1 MNNLGLYAVR
11 YKVVTLVFSLLIV
24 LGGMFSFLHIGRL
37 EDPEFTIKEA
47 VIYTQY
53 PGASARQVELEVTE
67 PIETAIQQLKQ
78 LKEVRSISRAGVS
91 IIFAETLEI
100 YDKHNLPQVWDELR
114 RKVGSVNGQLPP
126 GCGQPLVNDDFGDV
140 YGVLFAVTGDGYD
153 KMQLKEYAKDLR
165 RELLTCTDVG
175 RIDFWGFPREAVFI
189 EIDRAK
195 LSQLG
200 VRPDTIFSIIASQ
213 NRVTPAGA
221 VPVGGEYISL
231 RITGDYNAIE
241 DIGNQLI
248 SSSEGRM
255 IRLKEVARIRHDTIT
270 PADELMR
277 YNGKEAVG
285 IGISTVSG
293 GNVIA
298 MGKAIDKRLKALA
311 TNTPLGITVH
321 TITSQSKIVEK
332 AVSGFVTN
340 LISAVA
346 IVILL
351 LVVFMGWR
359 EGLVIGFVLILTIL
373 ATLMVMKASG
383 ITLQRISLGALIIA
397 LGMLV
402 DNAIVITE
410 GIIIRLRR
418 GMDREQAADQSV
430 KETMWPLL
438 GATVIAILAFA
449 AISLSKDMTGEWL
462 ASLFQVICISL
473 GLSWFF
479 AITTVPCFCVM
490 VLPAAQI
497 QDKETRS
504 RRFFTWY
511 KAIVAKAI
519 DHRWLTIAGV
529 TGLLA
534 LAMWGFGH
542 VKQDFMPDTNRAQ
555 FTVDIWM
562 PEGTHIDSTA
572 RALEQV
578 EQHVAGLD
586 GVQNTAGFIGRGPLR
601 FLLTF
606 SPEMPDSAYAQ
617 LLVDVD
623 DFRRVPELKIE
634 IQQWLDRDMP
644 EVTGSVDAFKLGPGG
659 GAVVARLSGPER
671 ATLRCLAGQVMKIMA
686 EHPNTRSIRTD
697 WGNQVKVS
705 EIDFSDRR
713 AQELGISRPE
723 VAGSI
728 AMNFTGSV
736 VGQYRFRDDLL
747 PIILQPPKEQRDTIN
762 AVDDVQVF
770 SRVKNRWLPVQQVTN
785 GATTAVEDSV
795 IHRLNQ
801 KRTLRVLCKQRE
813 GTTDALFR
821 QLSPVIENA
830 VNLPE
835 GYTLEWGGEHEEQIE
850 ANTKLMSNFP
860 IAFAGMFL
868 VTVLLFNSLRYP
880 LIIFMGL
887 PLIVVG
893 VAPGMLIADKAFGFM
908 AMLGFLSL
916 FGMLI
921 KNEIVLL
928 DQIKVELAG
937 GKEPFSA
944 VLDSSASRIRPVTM
958 ATFTT
963 VFGMIPLL
971 TDAFFSPM
979 AAAIMGGL
987 SFATLLTLFVVP
999 VFFSTLFSIRRPA
1012 AGACDVDPI
1021 M

>member
-1 MNNLGLYAVR
+1 MNNPGLYAVR

-24 LGGMFSFLHIGRL
+24 LGGIFSFLNIGRL

-53 PGASARQVELEVTE
+53 PGASAGQVELEVTE

-91 IIFAETLEI
+91 IIFAETQEI
-100 YDKHNLPQVWDELR
+100 YDKDNLPQVWDELR
-114 RKVGSVNGQLPP
+114 RKVGRVNGQLPS
-126 GCGQPLVNDDFGDV
+126 GCGKPVVNDDFGDV
-140 YGVLFAVTGDGYD
+140 YGVMFAVTGDGYD
-153 KMQLKEYAKDLR
+153 KNQLKEYAKDLR

-175 RIDFWGFPREAVFI
+175 RIDFWGLPREGLFI

-195 LSQLG
+195 LTQLG
-200 VRPDTIFSIIASQ
+200 LKPDTIFNTIASQ
-213 NRVTPAGA
+213 NSVTPAGA
-221 VPVGGEYISL
+221 VPVGSEYIPF
-231 RITGDYNAIE
+231 RITGDYNAIQ
-241 DIGNQLI
+241 DMGNQLI
-248 SSSEGRM
+248 SGIQGRM
-255 IRLKEVARIRHDTIT
+255 IRLKEVARIRHDIIT

-298 MGKAIDKRLKALA
+298 MGKSIDKRLAQLKA
-311 TNTPLGITVH
+311 NTPLGITIN
-321 TITSQSKIVEK
+321 TITSQSRIVET

-340 LISAVA
+340 LISAVG

-359 EGLVIGFVLILTIL
+359 EGFIIGFVLILTIL
-373 ATLMVMKASG
+373 ATLMVMKSWG

-410 GIIIRLRR
+410 GIITKMRR
-418 GMDREQAADQSV
+418 EISREQAAAQAV
-430 KETMWPLL
+430 GETMWPLL

-479 AITTVPCFCVM
+479 AVTTVPCFCVI
-490 VLPAAQI
+490 VLPASKN
-497 QDKETRS
+497 QDKATRS
-504 RRFFTWY
+504 KRFFTWY
-511 KAIVAKAI
+511 KAVVARAI
-519 DHRWLTIAGV
+519 DHRWLTLTGV
-529 TGLLA
+529 IGLLVV
-534 LAMWGFGH
+534 AMWGFGH

-562 PEGTHIDSTA
+562 PQGTHIDSTA
-572 RALEQV
+572 TTIEQV
-578 EQHVAGLD
+578 ERHVAGLK
-586 GVQNTAGFIGRGPLR
+586 GVQNTASFIGRGPLR

-623 DFRRVPELKIE
+623 DFRRVPALKNK
-634 IQQWLDRDMP
+634 IQQWLDR
-644 EVTGSVDAFKLGPGG
+644 EVPQVIGSVDAFKLGPGG
-659 GAVVARLSGPER
+659 GAVVARLSGPEST
-671 ATLRCLAGQVMKIMA
+671 TLRTLADQVMKIMA
-686 EHPNTRSIRTD
+686 KHPNTRSIRTD

-713 AQELGISRPE
+713 ARELGISRPE
-723 VAGSI
+723 VAGAV
-728 AMNFTGSV
+728 AMNFTGAV
-736 VGQYRFRDDLL
+736 VGQYRHGDELL
-747 PIILQPPKEQRDTIN
+747 PIILQPPKEQRNTIN
-762 AVDDVQVF
+762 AIDDVQVF
-770 SRVKNRWLPVQQVTN
+770 SRMKNKWVPVQQVTN
-785 GATTAVEDSV
+785 GTTAAVEQSV

-801 KRTLRVLCKQRE
+801 KRTLRVFCKQRE

-821 QLSPVIENA
+821 QLAPVLKKELK
-830 VNLPE
+830 LPV
-835 GYTLEWGGEHEEQIE
+835 GYTLEWGGEHEEQLE
-850 ANTKLMSNFP
+850 ANAKLMSNFP

-928 DQIKVELAG
+928 DQIKVELAA

-944 VLDSSASRIRPVTM
+944 VVDSSASRIRPVTM

-999 VFFSTLFSIRRPA
+999 VFFSTLFSIHRPVA
-1012 AGACDVDPI
+1012 HR
-1021 M
+1021 

>member
-1 MNNLGLYAVR
+1 MNNPGVYAVR
-11 YKVVTLVFSLLIV
+11 YKVVTLVFCLLIV
-24 LGGMFSFLHIGRL
+24 LGGIFSFLHIGRL

-47 VIYTQY
+47 VIHTRY
-53 PGASARQVELEVTE
+53 PGASAGQVELEVTE

-91 IIFAETLEI
+91 IIFAETQEI
-100 YDKHNLPQVWDELR
+100 YDKENLPQVWDELR
-114 RKVGSVNGQLPP
+114 RKVGTVSGQLPQ
-126 GCGQPLVNDDFGDV
+126 GCAKPVVNDDFGDV
-140 YGVLFAVTGDGYD
+140 YGVMFAVTGDGYD
-153 KMQLKEYAKDLR
+153 KTQLKEYAKDLR
-165 RELLTCTDVG
+165 RELLTCRDVG
-175 RIDFWGFPREAVFI
+175 RIDFWGFPQEAIFI
-189 EIDRAK
+189 EMDRAR
-195 LSQLG
+195 LAQLG
-200 VRPDTIFSIIASQ
+200 LNPDTIFNTIASQ

-221 VPVGGEYISL
+221 VPVGSEYISF
-231 RITGDYNAIE
+231 RITGDYSAIQA
-241 DIGNQLI
+241 IGNQLI
-248 SSSEGRM
+248 SDSQGRM
-255 IRLKEVARIRHDTIT
+255 IRLKDVAKIRHDIIT

-298 MGKAIDKRLKALA
+298 MGKSIDKRLAQLKP
-311 TNTPLGITVH
+311 NTPLGITIH
-321 TITSQSKIVEK
+321 TITSQSQIVET

-351 LVVFMGWR
+351 LVIFMGWR
-359 EGLVIGFVLILTIL
+359 EGFIIGFVLVLTIL
-373 ATLMVMKASG
+373 ATLVVMKTWG

-410 GIIIRLRR
+410 GIITKLRR
-418 GMDREQAADQSV
+418 GIPRDQAAAQAV
-430 KETMWPLL
+430 GETMWPLL

-479 AITTVPCFCVM
+479 AVTAVPCFCVM
-490 VLPAAQI
+490 VLPAPQA
-497 QDKETRS
+497 KESAKRPQ
-504 RRFFTWY
+504 RFFTWY
-511 KAIVAKAI
+511 KAVVARAI
-519 DHRWLTIAGV
+519 DHRWLTLAGV
-529 TGLLA
+529 IGLLA
-534 LAMWGFGH
+534 VAMWTFGH
-542 VKQDFMPDTNRAQ
+542 VKQDFMPDTNRTQ
-555 FTVDIWM
+555 FTIDIRM
-562 PEGTHIDSTA
+562 PQGTHINSTA
-572 RALEQV
+572 KALEQV
-578 EQHVAGLD
+578 EQHVAGLK
-586 GVQNTAGFIGRGPLR
+586 GVRNTASFIGRGPLR

-623 DFRRVPELKIE
+623 DFRRVPALKTE
-634 IQQWLDRDMP
+634 IQQWLDREIP
-644 EVTGSVDAFKLGPGG
+644 QAIGSVDAFKLGPGG
-659 GAVVARLSGPER
+659 GAVVARLSGPETAVLR
-671 ATLRCLAGQVMKIMA
+671 TLADQVMKIMA
-686 EHPNTRSIRTD
+686 EHPNARSIRTD
-697 WGNQVKVS
+697 WGNQIKAAEV
-705 EIDFSDRR
+705 EFSDRR

-723 VAGSI
+723 VAGAV
-728 AMNFTGSV
+728 AMNFTGAV
-736 VGQYRFRDDLL
+736 VGQYRYRDDLL
-747 PIILQPPKEQRDTIN
+747 PIILEPPITQRDSIN
-762 AVDDVQVF
+762 ALDDVQVF
-770 SRVKNRWLPVQQVTN
+770 SRVKNKWVPVQQVTN
-785 GATTAVEDSV
+785 GTTTTVENSA

-801 KRTLRVLCKQRE
+801 KRTLRVFCKQRE

-821 QLSPVIENA
+821 QLSPVIEKELK
-830 VNLPE
+830 LPA
-835 GYTLEWGGEHEEQIE
+835 GYTLAWGGEHEEQVE
-850 ANTKLMSNFP
+850 ANAKLMSNFP
-860 IAFAGMFL
+860 IAFAAMFL

-908 AMLGFLSL
+908 AMLGFLCL

-928 DQIKVELAG
+928 DQIKAELDS
-937 GKEPFSA
+937 GKTPFNA

-963 VFGMIPLL
+963 VFGMVPLL

-1012 AGACDVDPI
+1012 PHSR
-1021 M
+1021 

>member
-1 MNNLGLYAVR
+1 
-11 YKVVTLVFSLLIV
+11 
-24 LGGMFSFLHIGRL
+24 
-37 EDPEFTIKEA
+37 
-47 VIYTQY
+47 
-53 PGASARQVELEVTE
+53 
-67 PIETAIQQLKQ
+67 
-78 LKEVRSISRAGVS
+78 
-91 IIFAETLEI
+91 
-100 YDKHNLPQVWDELR
+100 VWDELR
-114 RKVGSVNGQLPP
+114 RKVVGVNGQLPP
-126 GCGQPLVNDDFGDV
+126 GCGTPVVNDDFGDV
-140 YGVLFAVTGDGYD
+140 YGVMFAVTGDGYD
-153 KMQLKEYAKDLR
+153 KKQLKEYAKDLR

-175 RIDFWGFPREAVFI
+175 RIDFWGLPREAIFI
-189 EIDRAK
+189 EMDRAR
-195 LSQLG
+195 LTQLG
-200 VRPDTIFSIIASQ
+200 LNPDAIFNTIASQ
-213 NRVTPAGA
+213 NSVTPAGA
-221 VPVGGEYISL
+221 VPVGSEYIPF
-231 RITGDYNAIE
+231 RITGDYNAIQ

-248 SSSEGRM
+248 SGSQGRM
-255 IRLKEVARIRHDTIT
+255 IRLKDVAKIRHDIIT

-277 YNGKEAVG
+277 YNGKETVAL
-285 IGISTVSG
+285 GISTVSG

-298 MGKAIDKRLKALA
+298 MGKSIDKRLAQLQA
-311 TNTPLGITVH
+311 NTPLGITIH
-321 TITSQSKIVEK
+321 TITSQSKIVET

-351 LVVFMGWR
+351 LVIFMGWR
-359 EGLVIGFVLILTIL
+359 EGFIIGFVLILTIL
-373 ATLMVMKASG
+373 ATLMVMKSWG

-410 GIIIRLRR
+410 GIITKLRR
-418 GMDREQAADQSV
+418 GIPREQAAAQAV
-430 KETMWPLL
+430 GETMWPLL

-490 VLPAAQI
+490 VLPVPQT
-497 QDKETRS
+497 KEKVS
-504 RRFFTWY
+504 HSQRFFTWY
-511 KAIVAKAI
+511 KAIVARAI
-519 DHRWLTIAGV
+519 DHRWLTLAGMI
-529 TGLLA
+529 GLLA
-534 LAMWGFGH
+534 VAMWGFGH
-542 VKQDFMPDTNRAQ
+542 VKQDFMPDTNRTQ
-555 FTVDIWM
+555 FTIDIWM
-562 PEGTHIDSTA
+562 PQGTYINSTA
-572 RALEQV
+572 NTLEQV
-578 EQHVAGLD
+578 ERHVAAIK
-586 GVQNTAGFIGRGPLR
+586 GVRNTASFIGRGPLR

-623 DFRRVPELKIE
+623 DFRRVAALKTE
-634 IQQWLDRDMP
+634 IQQWLDKDMP
-644 EVTGSVDAFKLGPGG
+644 QVIGSVDAFKLGPGG
-659 GAVVARLSGPER
+659 GAVVARLSGPES
-671 ATLRCLAGQVMKIMA
+671 ATLRRLADRVIKIMA
-686 EHPNTRSIRTD
+686 EHPNARSIRTD
-697 WGNQVKVS
+697 WGNQVKVG
-705 EIDFSDRR
+705 EVKFSNRR

-723 VAGSI
+723 VAG
-728 AMNFTGSV
+728 AMDMNFTGYV
-736 VGQYRFRDDLL
+736 VGQYRCRDDLL
-747 PIILQPPKEQRDTIN
+747 PIILQPPRKQRDTIS
-762 AVDDVQVF
+762 AFDDVQVF
-770 SRVKNRWLPVQQVTN
+770 SRVKNKWVPVQQVTN
-785 GATTAVEDSV
+785 GMATAVENS
-795 IHRLNQ
+795 IIRRLNQ
-801 KRTLRVLCKQRE
+801 KRTLQVFCKQRE

-821 QLSPVIENA
+821 QLSPVIEKELK
-830 VNLPE
+830 LPA
-835 GYTLEWGGEHEEQIE
+835 GYTLAWGGEHEEQLE
-850 ANTKLMSNFP
+850 ANAKLMSNFP

-928 DQIKVELAG
+928 DQIKTELAA
-937 GKEPFSA
+937 GKAPFNA

-999 VFFSTLFSIRRPA
+999 VFFSTLFSIHRPK
-1012 AGACDVDPI
+1012 VHS
-1021 M
+1021 

>member
-1 MNNLGLYAVR
+1 MSNLGLYAVR

-24 LGGMFSFLHIGRL
+24 LGGLFSFLHIGRL

-47 VIYTQY
+47 VILTQY
-53 PGASARQVELEVTE
+53 PGASAGQVELEVTE

-91 IIFAETLEI
+91 IIFAETQEI

-114 RKVGSVNGQLPP
+114 RKVGGVNGMLPP
-126 GCGQPLVNDDFGDV
+126 GCGKPVVNDDFGDV
-140 YGVLFAVTGDGYD
+140 YGVMFAVTGDGYD
-153 KMQLKEYAKDLR
+153 KKQLKEYAKDLR
-165 RELLTCTDVG
+165 RELLTCADVG
-175 RIDFWGFPREAVFI
+175 RIDFWGLPREAVFV
-189 EIDRAK
+189 EIDRAR
-195 LSQLG
+195 LTQLG
-200 VRPDTIFSIIASQ
+200 LNPDTIFNTLGRQ
-213 NRVTPAGA
+213 NSVTPAGA
-221 VPVGGEYISL
+221 VPVGTEYISL
-231 RITGDYNAIE
+231 RITGDYNAVQ
-241 DIGNQLI
+241 DMGNQLI
-248 SSSEGRM
+248 SGSQGRM
-255 IRLKEVARIRHDTIT
+255 IRLKEVAKIRHDIIT
-270 PADELMR
+270 PADELML
-277 YNGKEAVG
+277 YNGKEAVA

-298 MGKAIDKRLKALA
+298 MGKAIDKRLAQLRA
-311 TNTPLGITVH
+311 NTPLGITIH
-321 TITSQSKIVEK
+321 TITSQSRIVEK

-340 LISAVA
+340 LISAVT

-359 EGLVIGFVLILTIL
+359 EGLIIGFVLILTIL
-373 ATLMVMKASG
+373 ATLIVMKSWG
-383 ITLQRISLGALIIA
+383 IALQRISLGALIIA

-410 GIIIRLRR
+410 GIIIKLRR
-418 GMDREQAADQSV
+418 GMTRDEAAHQAV
-430 KETMWPLL
+430 KETIWPLL

-490 VLPAAQI
+490 VLPVPKNKG
-497 QDKETRS
+497 KETRS
-504 RRFFTWY
+504 QRFFIWY
-511 KAIVAKAI
+511 KAVVARAI
-519 DHRWLTIAGV
+519 DYRWLTLAGV
-529 TGLLA
+529 IGLLA
-534 LAMWGFGH
+534 VAMWGFGH
-542 VKQDFMPDTNRAQ
+542 VKQDFMPDTNRTQ
-555 FTVDIWM
+555 FTIDIWM
-562 PEGTHIDSTA
+562 PQGTHIDSTA
-572 RALEQV
+572 KTLEQV
-578 EQHVAGLD
+578 EQHVAGLK
-586 GVQNTAGFIGRGPLR
+586 GVQNTASFIGRGPLR

-623 DFRRVPELKIE
+623 DFKRVPALKKE
-634 IQQWLDRDMP
+634 IQQWLDKDMP
-644 EVTGSVDAFKLGPGG
+644 QVIGSVDAFKLGPGG
-659 GAVVARLSGPER
+659 GAVVVRLSGPEST
-671 ATLRCLAGQVMKIMA
+671 TLRSLAGQVMKIIA

-697 WGNQVKVS
+697 WSNQVKVG
-705 EIDFSDRR
+705 EVEFSDRR

-723 VAGSI
+723 VASAV
-728 AMNFTGSV
+728 AMNFTGAV
-736 VGQYRFRDDLL
+736 VGQYRYRDDLL
-747 PIILQPPKEQRDTIN
+747 PIILQPPKEQRDTIS
-762 AVDDVQVF
+762 ALEDVQVF
-770 SRVKNRWLPVQQVTN
+770 SRMKNKWVPVQQVTN
-785 GATTAVEDSV
+785 GTTTAVEESV

-801 KRTLRVLCKQRE
+801 KRTLRVFCKQRE
-813 GTTDALFR
+813 GTTNALFR
-821 QLSPVIENA
+821 QLAPVIEKELK
-830 VNLPE
+830 LPV
-835 GYTLEWGGEHEEQIE
+835 GYTLAWGGEHEEQLE
-850 ANTKLMSNFP
+850 ANAKLMSNFP

-928 DQIKVELAG
+928 DQIKMELAA
-937 GKEPFSA
+937 GKEPFRA

-971 TDAFFSPM
+971 TDPFFSPM

-999 VFFSTLFSIRRPA
+999 VFFSTLFSIHRPA
-1012 AGACDVDPI
+1012 AS
-1021 M
+1021 

>member
-11 YKVVTLVFSLLIV
+11 YKVVTMVFSLMIV
-24 LGGMFSFLHIGRL
+24 LGGIVSFLHIGRL

-47 VIYTQY
+47 VIYTHY
-53 PGASARQVELEVTE
+53 PGASAKQVELEVTE
-67 PIETAIQQLKQ
+67 TIETAIQQLKQ

-114 RKVGSVNGQLPP
+114 RKVGSVNGLLPP
-126 GCGQPLVNDDFGDV
+126 GCGTPIVNDDFGDV

-153 KMQLKEYAKDLR
+153 KKQLKEYAKDLR
-165 RELLTCTDVG
+165 RELLACTDVG
-175 RIDFWGFPREAVFI
+175 RIDFWGLPGEAVFI
-189 EIDRAK
+189 EIDRAR
-195 LSQLG
+195 LAQLG
-200 VRPDTIFSIIASQ
+200 LNPETIFNTLGSQ
-213 NRVTPAGA
+213 NSVTPAGA
-221 VPVGGEYISL
+221 VSVGSQYIPF
-231 RITGDYNAIE
+231 RITGDYNAVQ

-248 SSSEGRM
+248 SSSQGRM
-255 IRLKEVARIRHDTIT
+255 IRLEDVARIRHDIIT

-277 YNGKEAVG
+277 YNGKEAVV
-285 IGISTVSG
+285 IGISTISG

-298 MGKAIDKRLKALA
+298 MGQSIDKRLENLRA
-311 TNTPLGITVH
+311 NTPLGITVN
-321 TITSQSKIVEK
+321 TITSQSKIVEES
-332 AVSGFVTN
+332 VSGFVRN

-359 EGLVIGFVLILTIL
+359 EGLIIGFVLVLTIL
-373 ATLMVMKASG
+373 ATLMVMKAYG

-410 GIIIRLRR
+410 GIIIKLRR
-418 GMDREQAADQSV
+418 GMDREQAANQAV

-479 AITTVPCFCVM
+479 AITTVPCFCVLI
-490 VLPAAQI
+490 LPVPQI
-497 QDKETRS
+497 KDKEIGS
-504 RRFFTWY
+504 NRFFTWY
-511 KAIVAKAI
+511 KAVVGKAI
-519 DHRWLTIAGV
+519 DHRWLTQAGV
-529 TGLLA
+529 ICLLA
-534 LAMWGFGH
+534 VAMWGFGH

-562 PEGTHIDSTA
+562 PQGTHIDSTA
-572 RALEQV
+572 KQLEQV
-578 EQHVAGLD
+578 EQYVATLE
-586 GVQNTAGFIGRGPLR
+586 GVMDIASFIGRGPLR

-617 LLVDVD
+617 LLVNVD
-623 DFRRVPELKIE
+623 DFTRVPQLKMK
-634 IQQWLDRDMP
+634 IQQWLDKEVP
-644 EVTGSVDAFKLGPGG
+644 QVTGSVDAFKLGPGG

-671 ATLRCLAGQVMKIMA
+671 ATLRSLAEKVMKVMA
-686 EHPNTRSIRTD
+686 KEPNARSIRTD
-697 WGNQVKVS
+697 WGDPIKVS
-705 EIDFSDRR
+705 EVEFAGRR
-713 AQELGISRPE
+713 ARELGISRPE
-723 VAGSI
+723 IADAV

-736 VGQYRFRDDLL
+736 VGQYRHRDDLL
-747 PIILQPPKEQRDTIN
+747 PIILQPPKSQRDTIN
-762 AVDDVQVF
+762 AFDDVQVF
-770 SRVKNRWLPVQQVTN
+770 SHMKNKWVPVQQVTN
-785 GATTAVEDSV
+785 GTTTAVEDSV

-801 KRTLRVLCKQRE
+801 KRTLRIFCKQRE

-821 QLSPVIENA
+821 KLSPIIEKEIK
-830 VNLPE
+830 LPT
-835 GYTLEWGGEHEEQIE
+835 GYALAWGGEHEEQLE
-850 ANTKLMSNFP
+850 ANAKLMSNFP

-868 VTVLLFNSLRYP
+868 VTVLLFNSLKYP

-937 GKEPFSA
+937 GKEPFKA
-944 VLDSSASRIRPVTM
+944 VLDSSAGRIRPVTM

-963 VFGMIPLL
+963 VLGMIPLL
-971 TDAFFSPM
+971 SDAFFSPM

-999 VFFSTLFSIRRPA
+999 VVFSTLFSIRRPA
-1012 AGACDVDPI
+1012 PRPGADPI
-1021 M
+1021 I